1 MSREAAVVER
11 LVSEAAIMDLIA
23 EMKAHRKTRRDL
35 LAALIVGTFNALLL
49 VYVSVAY
56 LRVVNLP
63 QPSCLRSALMS
74 TQIELVQRQPDVEV
88 WL

>member
-1 MSREAAVVER
+1 MSREATAVER

-35 LAALIVGTFNALLL
+35 RAALIVGTFNALLL

-56 LRVVNLP
+56 LRTVNLP
-63 QPSCLRSALMS
+63 QPHCLHPAFVP
-74 TQIELVQRQPDVEV
+74 TQIETVQRQADVEV